1 MKMGTSVVTPFLFMP
16 ALLSFGLQRNPYT
29 MSTDPKVEFR
39 SGCAETFKTMNRC
52 RE

>member
-1 MKMGTSVVTPFLFMP
+1 MKMGNSGVTLFLFMP
-16 ALLSFGLQRNPYT
+16 ALLSFSLQRNSYT
-29 MSTDPKVEFR
+29 MSTDPNLEFR